1 MEQGTELVS
10 LALCHGHPCTGTLL
24 HKKGSRRSDIMQWT
38 TQVFKS
44 TCIKR
49 SICANINSRGWSLWE
64 GRKWIKGRDWEE
76 GKSEW
81 KGKKKVKDKKQTH
94 QWKKKE
100 KRYKVRKLK
109 RKRARATQEV

>member
-1 MEQGTELVS
+1 MPSVEQGTELVS

-24 HKKGSRRSDIMQWT
+24 HKKKDQAEVISCDGQHRF
-38 TQVFKS
+38 FKS

-49 SICANINSRGWSLWE
+49 STCANLNSMGRSLWE

-81 KGKKKVKDKKQTH
+81 KGKK
-94 QWKKKE
+94 
-100 KRYKVRKLK
+100 R
-109 RKRARATQEV
+109 